1 MIEGSGSSNSQ
12 VTSEI
17 VSILG
22 ESEEDDPGGIL
33 LAESQEN
40 WTLA

>member
-1 MIEGSGSSNSQ
+1 MKGSGSSYSQ
-12 VTSEI
+12 VIYEI

-22 ESEEDDPGGIL
+22 ESEEEEPGGRL
-33 LAESQEN
+33 LAASQEN